1 MKKVKKADL
10 YTTSYGTTHM
20 KIKSPWGFPKWA
32 KQNFGRDWINNKQLM
47 QSYSKEQMWAC
58 LNLFTK

>member
-10 YTTSYGTTHM
+10 YTTSYGTIHM
-20 KIKSPWGFPKWA
+20 RIKSPWGFPKWA
-32 KQNFGRDWINNKQLM
+32 KQKFGKDWINNKQLI